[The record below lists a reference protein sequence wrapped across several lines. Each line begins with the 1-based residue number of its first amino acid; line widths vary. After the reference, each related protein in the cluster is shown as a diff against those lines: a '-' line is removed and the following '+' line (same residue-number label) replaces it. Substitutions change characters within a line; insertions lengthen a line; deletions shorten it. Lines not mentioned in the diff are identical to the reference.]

1 MPAVHHYTSIK
12 AAMNILDSGKLW
24 FTERAHLNDP
34 SEFQR
39 GINICE
45 NELRKQEKMNEVNQF
60 VQNVQSIFER
70 FRFFSASFTIT
81 GESTD
86 HPRDDDIN
94 QWLRY
99 ADNGRGVVL
108 SFKDNA
114 FDKPQNHINRL
125 ILGDPPPTVFVTP
138 MSYGEAELK
147 HVIQEIIKVW
157 NGQNITELCDHV
169 FFISSLFKDKAWESE
184 HEYRFFIHH
193 DRARILQNPLYKT
206 RERNGEVISYLDV
219 PIQNWCS
226 KDNFPIYR
234 IRLGPAAPT
243 NLSVQLGDFLFAK
256 GIPNG
261 ACRIEKSSIPYR

>member
-12 AAMNILDSGKLW
+12 AAMNILEGGKFW

-34 SEFQR
+34 SEVQF
-39 GINICE
+39 GIDIAE
-45 NELRKQEKMNEVNQF
+45 SILRTGNRQTNVSQF
-60 VQNVQSIFER
+60 RQAAQGIFER
-70 FRFFSASFTIT
+70 FRLFSASFTLR
-81 GESTD
+81 GENID

-147 HVIQEIIKVW
+147 DVIQEIIAAW

-193 DRARILQNPLYKT
+193 DRDRILQNPLYKT

-234 IRLGPAAPT
+234 ICLGPAAPT
-243 NLSVQLGDFLFAK
+243 NLSVQLGDFLLAK